1 MTNKFENL
9 WKKYRETGD
18 NDIRNDLLM
27 EYIPLVKKVV
37 NRLYQPFKQKN
48 EYEDFISCGVLG
60 LMDAFDRYNPTKGA
74 SFETYAQIRIR
85 GEIIDYMRSLDWA
98 PVQTRIRIKKVAAAY
113 DELSQ
118 VENRMV
124 SELEV
129 ADYLGISEDS
139 LNEIQKES
147 YFLNVIKIEEMINES
162 YCQKEFATQENQIQ
176 NDIEQK
182 DFKEKLIKAISSLK
196 DREQKIM
203 SLYYVEEMTLKEIG
217 EILDLTESRVCQIHS
232 TVLNKLRIKLKGFC
246 D

>member
-1 MTNKFENL
+1 MENKIEIL
-9 WKKYRETGD
+9 WEKYRFTGD
-18 NDIRNDLLM
+18 YDTRNDLLM
-27 EYIPLVKKVV
+27 EYLPLVKKVV
-37 NRLYQPFKQKN
+37 NRLYQPFKQHN
-48 EYEDFISCGVLG
+48 EYDDFISCGVLG
-60 LMDAFDRYNPTKGA
+60 LMDAFDRYSPSKGA

-85 GEIIDYMRSLDWA
+85 GEVIDYMRSLDWA
-98 PVQTRIRIKKVAAAY
+98 PVQTRIRIKKVAAAF

-124 SELEV
+124 SDAEV
-129 ADYLGISEDS
+129 ADYLGISENS

-162 YCQKEFATQENQIQ
+162 YCQKELAMGENQIQ
-176 NDIEQK
+176 NDLEKK
-182 DFKEKLIKAISSLK
+182 DFREKLVKAIESLK
-196 DREQKIM
+196 DREQRVM

-232 TVLNKLRIKLKGFC
+232 AVLNKLRIKLKGFC